1 MSDEKKTAFEE
12 AGKQAERGLVAEF
25 IQMLKENKK
34 YWMVPLILVLLG
46 FGALIILS
54 GGSVIAPFI
63 YTIF

>member
-1 MSDEKKTAFEE
+1 MRDEKKSAFEE
-12 AGKQAERGLVAEF
+12 AGQQAEQGLVREF

-34 YWMVPLILVLLG
+34 YWMVPLIIVLLG
-46 FGALIILS
+46 FGALIVLS